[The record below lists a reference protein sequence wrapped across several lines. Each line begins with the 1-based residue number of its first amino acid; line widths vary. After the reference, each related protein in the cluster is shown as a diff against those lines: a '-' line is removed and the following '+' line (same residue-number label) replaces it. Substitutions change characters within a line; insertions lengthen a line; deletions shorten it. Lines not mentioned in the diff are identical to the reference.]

1 MFFLETQSYTIC
13 LFKYINMLTNFEGKE
28 LRIAFTDDRKNW
40 HLLTVLRYLFERAWL
55 KVTILTP
62 V

>member
-13 LFKYINMLTNFEGKE
+13 LFKYINMLTNIEGK
-28 LRIAFTDDRKNW
+28 RIAFTDDRKNW
-40 HLLTVLRYLFERAWL
+40 HRLTVLRYLFERAWL
-55 KVTILTP
+55 KVTILNP